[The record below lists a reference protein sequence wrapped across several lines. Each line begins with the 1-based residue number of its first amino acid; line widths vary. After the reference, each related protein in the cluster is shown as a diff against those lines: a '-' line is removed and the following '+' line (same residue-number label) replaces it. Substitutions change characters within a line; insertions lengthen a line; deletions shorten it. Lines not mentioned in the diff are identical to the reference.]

1 MKFDLAVTPPFNFE
15 SVVYSHG
22 WYQLAPWEW
31 NAETH
36 ELTRPELLAS
46 GRVALLTLSPSFNG
60 VQIESSGRLKQ
71 AETREIAFKV
81 AWMFSLDLDLAE
93 FYELADNEPRLA
105 HVRPNAHG
113 RFLRSPTFW
122 EDVVKV
128 MMTTNIQWSG
138 TKRLVHVL
146 VAKFGQSVGN
156 APPTVGNAR
165 RSVPSRRLNETA
177 FVQYKGRR
185 SVAVPGRAFPT
196 PHAIARTRESTLRK
210 LGLGYRAPYLLQLAR
225 GVVKNQYDLESLRDP
240 AIPTEQLRRA
250 LLALPGI
257 GPYAAATLLTILG
270 RYDFI
275 GVDTE
280 AISAVSKGFYG
291 GKPVTAREIEIA
303 FARWGKFKSLAYWFW
318 DWAQP
323 TDPPK

>member
-1 MKFDLAVTPPFNFE
+1 MNLDLAVSPPFNFE

-31 NAETH
+31 NPETRD
-36 ELTRPELLAS
+36 LTRPEQLES
-46 GRVALLTLSPSFNG
+46 GRVVLLTLSPTSSG
-60 VQIESSGRLKQ
+60 IRIESSGRFRQ
-71 AETREIAFKV
+71 AEAREISSKV

-93 FYELADNEPRLA
+93 FYDLADREPRLA

-138 TKRLVHVL
+138 TKRLVSTL
-146 VAKFGQSVGN
+146 VNQFGEPVGN
-156 APPTVGNAR
+156 SVRSLSGNIVGNAR
-165 RSVPSRRLNETA
+165 RS
-177 FVQYKGRR
+177 
-185 SVAVPGRAFPT
+185 AFPS
-196 PHAIARTRESTLRK
+196 PVAIARSRESNLRK
-210 LGLGYRAPYLLQLAR
+210 RGLGYRAPYLLQLAR
-225 GVVKNQYDLESLRDP
+225 GVVKNLYNLESLRDP

-257 GPYAAATLLTILG
+257 GPYATATLLTILG

-291 GKPVTAREIEIA
+291 GKPVSAKEIEMA

-323 TDPPK
+323 TVPSK